1 MPMRLSGPPQ
11 MRPVRTAAMALRR
24 GEKSVQFL
32 DDGCAFPN
40 GAADAF
46 DGAGAHIADSED
58 PSYTRLVLRSFV
70 NFAA

>member
-1 MPMRLSGPPQ
+1 MPMRLSGPAQ
-11 MRPVRTAAMALRR
+11 MRPFGLLRWRR
-24 GEKSVQFL
+24 GEAEKGVQFR
-32 DDGCAFPN
+32 DHGSSFPD

-58 PSYTRLVLRSFV
+58 PSHTRLVLPSFV